1 MCALGNRL
9 DLFQALAE
17 WARRQGGTRIADR
30 ARRTVCTRLLCLSS
44 AGHLTVDTAEGRERF
59 VLLPEH
65 AAVPAVE
72 ESPFSIAGAARLAPA
87 LSLLLDGVTEG
98 FRPGGRAG
106 IRAARRGS
114 VPDDAADECGPAGL
128 PALPQRVAAVDGLA
142 RLWRTVR
149 ASPTSAAVT
158 VGPSSCSL
166 NNSAVPGSSD
176 TTGCG

>member
-98 FRPGGRAG
+98 FRPGGGGPASEQHAEALSRMTRQMSAG
-106 IRAARRGS
+106 RLDSLLCRSGWPPSTAWRGSGGRYARR
-114 VPDDAADECGPAGL
+114 PRL
-128 PALPQRVAAVDGLA
+128 QR
-142 RLWRTVR
+142 
-149 ASPTSAAVT
+149 
-158 VGPSSCSL
+158 
-166 NNSAVPGSSD
+166 
-176 TTGCG
+176 